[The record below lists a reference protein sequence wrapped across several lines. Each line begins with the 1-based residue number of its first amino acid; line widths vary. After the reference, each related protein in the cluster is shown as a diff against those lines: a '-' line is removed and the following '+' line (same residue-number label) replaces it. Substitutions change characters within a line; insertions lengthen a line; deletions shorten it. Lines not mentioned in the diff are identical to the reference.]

1 MRITPLDVRKQ
12 DFARSMRGF
21 DCDEVR
27 AFLNTLADEYEAV
40 LMDNKQ
46 IRERTLELED
56 KLGEYHHLEKNLRDT
71 LLTAE
76 RLTQE
81 SREASAREGELIIRE
96 AEQKARGVMEECRLR
111 TDELR
116 RELIG
121 LRREKETYLAR
132 FRSLAEAQ
140 IQFVD
145 AHRTDFEDLD
155 RRLGE
160 IADAVVSHATPAGP
174 LPGPA
179 PSPWNQPAAYGPAP
193 AAPYAAPAPAAS
205 WGAPVAPYPHTAAPY
220 AAPAAGPAP
229 LHQAPAYQ
237 APVYQA
243 PAVAQPATTPAA
255 AAAPGRSDMWRDY
268 VPGRSTHAQATPVH
282 PATPTPTASTQNVS
296 TPNVPT
302 PNVPTPNAPVGQS
315 EEDVNG
321 LIAHSLVE
329 TTGSAPESTAA
340 GQENWRPEPVVTEVA
355 NV

>member
-160 IADAVVSHATPAGP
+160 IADSVVSHAMPAAP

-193 AAPYAAPAPAAS
+193 AAPYAAPAPATS
-205 WGAPVAPYPHTAAPY
+205 WGAPVAPYPHAAAPY
-220 AAPAAGPAP
+220 AAPPAGPAP
-229 LHQAPAYQ
+229 AYRS
-237 APVYQA
+237 PV
-243 PAVAQPATTPAA
+243 VAQPVSPPAP
-255 AAAPGRSDMWRDY
+255 AAAPGRSDKWRDY
-268 VPGRSTHAQATPVH
+268 VPGRSSHAQAATPAH
-282 PATPTPTASTQNVS
+282 PATPVPTASTA
-296 TPNVPT
+296 PT
-302 PNVPTPNAPVGQS
+302 ASSPIVPVGQT

-321 LIAHSLVE
+321 LIAHSLAE
-329 TTGSAPESTAA
+329 TPGAAPESTVA